1 MNTPISTL
9 ISDLAKAIVQKM
21 EEFPLTRATTEDE
34 VYIVLDILQLENTVA
49 VIMMELL
56 KITPND

>member
-1 MNTPISTL
+1 MNTPVTTL
-9 ISDLAKAIVQKM
+9 IRDLAKAIVQKLKAS
-21 EEFPLTRATTEDE
+21 PLTLPATEDE